1 MSTSLMC
8 SRSAGGT
15 QHLQLPFSIPLPS
28 LALPLSQSTGAV
40 SRLRFTQSSP
50 NPVFLLCIAHKLNGK
65 KEGGKLL
72 REGKHGRREDDT
84 VPLGG
89 TAGMEPRCPQPHH
102 HAAKNTHSPPKPS
115 ATERVKKLPRQ
126 TPCHRTVSMPV
137 MTSGSSEMLFLEKY
151 LSC

>member
-15 QHLQLPFSIPLPS
+15 HHLQLPFSIPLPS

-40 SRLRFTQSSP
+40 SRLRYPKQPKPSVLALHRSQTQR
-50 NPVFLLCIAHKLNGK
+50 K
-65 KEGGKLL
+65 KGGRKAA

-89 TAGMEPRCPQPHH
+89 TAGTEPRCPQPHH
-102 HAAKNTHSPPKPS
+102 HAAKNTYSPPKPS

>member
-1 MSTSLMC
+1 MGYNISSC
-8 SRSAGGT
+8 
-15 QHLQLPFSIPLPS
+15 PLASHCHHWHCRYPK
-28 LALPLSQSTGAV
+28 ALGPYQGSV
-40 SRLRFTQSSP
+40 TQSSP

-89 TAGMEPRCPQPHH
+89 TAGTEPRCPQPHH